1 LLKGRVSAYITLA
14 AANPLSLFTFDMAPI
29 DAFRYRCMDAL
40 RAVTG
45 VSVKEARLKD
55 IKNEIINSEKLKV
68 YFIFYHSHI
77 LKTTLKIY
85 KLCVTMGLYIL
96 QKFNFI

>member
-1 LLKGRVSAYITLA
+1 MS
-14 AANPLSLFTFDMAPI
+14 PI

-45 VSVKEARLKD
+45 ISVKEARLKD

-68 YFIFYHSHI
+68 
-77 LKTTLKIY
+77 
-85 KLCVTMGLYIL
+85 
-96 QKFNFI
+96 